1 MKIHIVQKKDTLQS
15 VIEMYRVSK
24 EEIERENPHL
34 SDVQQL
40 LPGMKLKIPT
50 ASVQVMPKQIRQ
62 TEQKEQIQQAPK
74 TQQIQQ
80 TQQKKVTTKQAED
93 IKGSSTEKTQTKIL
107 YAQTHLRPMG
117 TAISTDAKQQRP
129 ITQNE
134 NTSQNQRPIHG
145 VCCHC
150 QQPIFTPHHR
160 NIDQQHHEKL

>member
-15 VIEMYRVSK
+15 IIAMYQVSK
-24 EEIERENPHL
+24 EEIEKENPHL

-62 TEQKEQIQQAPK
+62 TEQKEQTQQAPETEK
-74 TQQIQQ
+74 IQQ
-80 TQQKKVTTKQAED
+80 PQQKKTTTQQADD
-93 IKGSSTEKTQTKIL
+93 IKGTSTEKGQTKIL

-129 ITQNE
+129 IRQNE
-134 NTSQNQRPIHG
+134 NTAQNERSIHG

-150 QQPIFTPHHR
+150 HQPIFTPHHR
-160 NIDQQHHEKL
+160 KIDPQHHEKL